1 MSRGAICGRA
11 LLKGGPGGVV
21 ERRVKLTILDIGR
34 IWWVGGVVVDTAI
47 ATRLVAGQTVNRV
60 PSSTGWALSVVS
72 RRMLWSGVVSAHGYG
87 LYNFHELRRCPSLYP
102 YRCEK

>member
-1 MSRGAICGRA
+1 MSRGVICGRA
-11 LLKGGPGGVV
+11 LLKGGPPGDVV

-34 IWWVGGVVVDTAI
+34 IWWVGGVVVATAI

-72 RRMLWSGVVSAHGYG
+72 RRIL
-87 LYNFHELRRCPSLYP
+87 
-102 YRCEK
+102 